1 MVWHTIPRPKD
12 RSRNRHR
19 RRHSN
24 QQDRSCWTNEVA
36 TNARIQCN
44 VCSKG
49 KEVRVR
55 VHDDGQMIVE
65 EEEEKRKKFLK
76 SSLSAINA
84 ALNPLL
90 QQMRRKRLLTMIF
103 KSFGKLNTFILKK

>member
-1 MVWHTIPRPKD
+1 
-12 RSRNRHR
+12 
-19 RRHSN
+19 
-24 QQDRSCWTNEVA
+24 
-36 TNARIQCN
+36 

-55 VHDDGQMIVE
+55 VHGDGQMIVVE
-65 EEEEKRKKFLK
+65 EEEEKRKKILK

-90 QQMRRKRLLTMIF
+90 QQMRRKHLLTMIF